1 MGKRITLAFGR
12 DRLDHYRS
20 AATARRENGLE
31 LWNKGGKMD
40 RRQDAAR
47 PHPGTTTGSDE
58 RPAQQL
64 AGTVLRFDL
73 TAELEQL
80 QAESE
85 WSRGDRNAITLVKEG
100 DVRITLAV
108 LSAGA
113 RMDPH
118 RTDGYT
124 SIQVMA
130 GRLRVV
136 STDTLD
142 LGPGELLVIGKA
154 VVHEV
159 VAVEDAAFLL
169 TIALPAASAAAA

>member
-1 MGKRITLAFGR
+1 
-12 DRLDHYRS
+12 
-20 AATARRENGLE
+20 
-31 LWNKGGKMD
+31 MD
-40 RRQDAAR
+40 SRQEEPR

-64 AGTVLRFDL
+64 AGTLLSFDL
-73 TAELEQL
+73 PAELEQL

-85 WSRGDRNAITLVKEG
+85 WVQGDRNAITLVKEG
-100 DVRITLAV
+100 DLRITLTA
-108 LSAGA
+108 LRSGA

-124 SIQVMA
+124 SIQVMS

-136 STDTLD
+136 SADTHD
-142 LGPGELLVIGKA
+142 LGSGDLLVIGKA

-159 VAVEDAAFLL
+159 VALEDAAFLL
-169 TIALPAASAAAA
+169 TIALPSASEAV